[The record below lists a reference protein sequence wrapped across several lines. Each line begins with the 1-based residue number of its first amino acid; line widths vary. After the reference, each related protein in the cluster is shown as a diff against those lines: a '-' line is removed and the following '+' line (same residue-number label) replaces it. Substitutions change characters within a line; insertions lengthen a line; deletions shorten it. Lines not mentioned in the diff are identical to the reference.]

1 MPDRAT
7 TSRALSFAAALAVAT
22 LALCGSASASD
33 RAATS
38 AVHDADGRLLVK
50 FDRDTSPATARAL
63 LHRVGARPLR
73 TIPGI
78 DVRVVSVPP
87 AAAERARSALLDHAG
102 VEFAE
107 RDAVATPQETV
118 PDDPFFPHGAY
129 ALSGGAWGWYQTHT
143 TQAWDVTKGDPSVVI
158 AILDTGL
165 KTQAKDFTNQLVA
178 GWNVL
183 TGSADTSSN
192 AGTHGTHVAGVAGL
206 ASDNGLGNAGYCPRC
221 KLMPVQVGTDTGAA
235 YSDMATGITWATDH
249 GARVIN
255 LSWAGTTASSTLTT
269 AVSYARSRNAVVFAA
284 AGNSNCDCPA
294 YPAATS
300 GVLGV
305 AGVGNAGAKAGDSN
319 FGSWVAV
326 AAPQGNMT
334 SWPAIGGAPG
344 FAPVGGTSLASPA
357 AAGIAGLALS
367 AVPSL
372 SGAQVE
378 QALQSSAT
386 PASFTVRYGTV
397 NAMAALR
404 ALGLSDPQGP
414 GAPVNVVAPQILA
427 SVNSGYDTA
436 PLTAA
441 PAVGQLLVRGQGGW
455 TGSTPL
461 SLSSVRWQR
470 CNADGSACTIVGSS
484 SKYTVQAADSG
495 FALKLVVTFTDPEGS
510 TTASALS
517 SPVGGSAPP
526 PPPSGPVNT
535 APPAISGTPRA
546 GMGLTASS
554 GTWSGSPTAYA
565 YQWSRCDS
573 TGAGCASIAGAT
585 SSAYTAA
592 TTDVGATLRVA
603 VTASN
608 GDGSATASSAP
619 TAVVQAA
626 PLATVTQTFTGSLTA
641 KAASKSFAISA
652 GAGVA
657 SARLSFTKCSSLSL
671 KLTQGATTIASASGP
686 SILSLD
692 RTVTTGGYTYVVSGT
707 QRCSFTLTVTA
718 AAP

>member
-1 MPDRAT
+1 MLDRAP
-7 TSRALSFAAALAVAT
+7 TSRAFSFAAALAVAA
-22 LALCGSASASD
+22 LALCGSASASS
-33 RAATS
+33 ATS
-38 AVHDADGRLLVK
+38 AAGDADGQLLVK
-50 FDRDTSPATARAL
+50 FDRDTSAATARAL
-63 LHRVGARPLR
+63 LDGVGARPLR

-78 DVRVVSVPP
+78 GVRVVSVPP
-87 AAAERARSALLDHAG
+87 AAAERARAALLRHAS

-118 PDDPFFPHGAY
+118 PDDPFFPHGTY
-129 ALSGGAWGWYQTHT
+129 ALGGGAWGWYQTHT

-165 KTQAKDFTNQLVA
+165 RTQAKDFDNQLVA
-178 GWNVL
+178 GWNVM
-183 TGSADTSSN
+183 TSSPDTSSN
-192 AGTHGTHVAGVAGL
+192 AGVHGTYVAGVAGL
-206 ASDNGLGNAGYCPRC
+206 ASDNGVGNAGYCPKC
-221 KLMPVQVGTDTGAA
+221 KLMPVQVGTDTGAT
-235 YSDMATGITWATDH
+235 YSNMAAGITWAADH

-269 AVSYARSRNAVVFAA
+269 AVSYARSRNVVVFAA

-294 YPAATS
+294 YPAATA

-319 FGSWVAV
+319 FGTWVAV
-326 AAPQGNMT
+326 AAPEGNMT
-334 SWPAIGGAPG
+334 SWPTMGGLPG
-344 FAPVGGTSLASPA
+344 FLPVGGTSLASPA

-367 AVPSL
+367 ALPSL

-404 ALGLSDPQGP
+404 SLGLSDPQAP

-441 PAVGQLLVRGQGGW
+441 PAVGQILVRGQGGW

-470 CNADGSACTIVGSS
+470 CNADGSACTVVGSS
-484 SKYTVQAADSG
+484 SKYTVQAADSD
-495 FALKLVVTFTDPEGS
+495 FALKLVVTFSDPEGS

-526 PPPSGPVNT
+526 PPPPSGPVNT

-546 GMGLTASS
+546 GASVTAST

-573 TGAGCASIAGAT
+573 AGAGCAQIPGAT

-608 GDGSATASSAP
+608 TGGSATASSAP
-619 TAVVQAA
+619 TTVVQAA
-626 PLATVTQTFTGSLTA
+626 PSATVTQTFTGSLTA

-652 GAGVA
+652 GAGAA